1 MHVIITGTMISIQYG
16 RSLDEMGSKRQV
28 DLGELLIKFLIS
40 SVVTDSNEEKTVA
53 TMQSNYIIG
62 NLHKI

>member
-40 SVVTDSNEEKTVA
+40 SVVTDSNEEKTN
-53 TMQSNYIIG
+53 TG
-62 NLHKI
+62 